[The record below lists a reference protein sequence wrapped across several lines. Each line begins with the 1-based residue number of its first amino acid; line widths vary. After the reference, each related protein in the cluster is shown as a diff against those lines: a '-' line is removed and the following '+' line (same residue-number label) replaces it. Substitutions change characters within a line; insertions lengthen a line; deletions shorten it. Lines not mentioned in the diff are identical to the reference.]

1 MRLVLKAH
9 KHNFLIIFIAALAG
23 FISVFRLQ
31 GTPMLQFFVLVVLI
45 SFYLF
50 WATLYHFFDK
60 SLKLE
65 IMIEYIL
72 TALLALVI
80 LYGVLL

>member
-1 MRLVLKAH
+1 MELVLRLH
-9 KHNFLIIFIAALAG
+9 KHNFLIIAVAAFSAFIL
-23 FISVFRLQ
+23 VFKLQ
-31 GTPMLQFFVLVVLI
+31 GTPAIQYFVLALLI
-45 SFYLF
+45 CFYLA
-50 WATLYHFFDK
+50 WAIIYHFFDK